1 MLLKDD
7 VLAAVSS
14 KNPLHG
20 YVVAWTLKLVSEI
33 QLLTYSYTINTPL
46 GLDFQGCTCCCLH
59 NTNLCR
65 CNFHQLRDIK
75 CGA

>member
-7 VLAAVSS
+7 VLAAVLS

-20 YVVAWTLKLVSEI
+20 YVVAWALKLVSEI

-46 GLDFQGCTCCCLH
+46 GLDGQF
-59 NTNLCR
+59 LCSVGTVV
-65 CNFHQLRDIK
+65 CAGQLSCDCK
-75 CGA
+75 